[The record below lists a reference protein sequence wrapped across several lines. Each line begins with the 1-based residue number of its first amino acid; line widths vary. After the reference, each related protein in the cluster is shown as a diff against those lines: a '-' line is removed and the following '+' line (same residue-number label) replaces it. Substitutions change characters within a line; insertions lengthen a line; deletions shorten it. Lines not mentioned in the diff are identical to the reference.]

1 MKPPSVYLL
10 NTLLRKQGIQRDAL
24 RLATACSRHPL
35 PHSIRALSDT
45 LDELQVPNLVCK
57 LEFEQLAEIDGA
69 YIVAAGKTEYPFY
82 LVEKRDRSGRKFC
95 LRTCSG
101 RRLEVPKEWF
111 RSAWDGTV
119 LLAEK
124 GDASNEIPWFAYW
137 FKQLLAFL
145 DRTAVYWFAGLFVLL
160 LGLGLL
166 LKPLGWEDLRYPVK
180 MLGCAVSLLV
190 IAKSSFNPHLAQS
203 FCRLGKHADCN
214 AVFQSA
220 GAKLFGWISLGEL
233 SLAYFATSLFWGL
246 FLAENPAALFRWL
259 DVLAIPFVVYS
270 LGWQIRHRRWCT
282 LCLAIDAVLLA
293 DFGVELFFGPDKVV
307 ERGLWIDEAGYCV
320 VFACMVLGI
329 RRSVTQAEMAV
340 EMPRLLALREHLLS
354 DSDLFELQLAR
365 CREEPVRS
373 GSASPLHNGVESGR
387 TVTVVMNPSCPKCAR
402 VHRQLGLLGDCRV
415 ELLFAVNDGD
425 HLSNDAALLIIT
437 TWITKGWAEADR
449 QIGIWYERREMIVR
463 TKIHPQAISIL
474 QAHRS
479 YCQAVGIEG
488 TPTVL
493 VDNRR
498 LPDTYDVED
507 LKYLF

>member
-1 MKPPSVYLL
+1 MVS
-10 NTLLRKQGIQRDAL
+10 QRL
-24 RLATACSRHPL
+24 GRHGAPGGK
-35 PHSIRALSDT
+35 RRCVERDT
-45 LDELQVPNLVCK
+45 LVRLLV
-57 LEFEQLAEIDGA
+57 QT
-69 YIVAAGKTEYPFY
+69 AAGLP
-82 LVEKRDRSGRKFC
+82 RPDC
-95 LRTCSG
+95 
-101 RRLEVPKEWF
+101 
-111 RSAWDGTV
+111 
-119 LLAEK
+119 
-124 GDASNEIPWFAYW
+124 
-137 FKQLLAFL
+137 
-145 DRTAVYWFAGLFVLL
+145 
-160 LGLGLL
+160 
-166 LKPLGWEDLRYPVK
+166 
-180 MLGCAVSLLV
+180 SLLV
-190 IAKSSFNPHLAQS
+190 CRTVRSAAWSRLVVETAWAGGFALSGQDAWMCRFAAGDCQIVIQS
-203 FCRLGKHADCN
+203 APCTVLCRLGKHADCN

-246 FLAENPAALFRWL
+246 SLAENPAALFRWL

-307 ERGLWIDEAGYCV
+307 ERGLWIDVAGYCV